1 MIVVESHIGLNYSLN
16 DKENR
21 TALAVRFFLSFVEC
35 TIIYSRAAPCRDGA
49 APCEKTISEGV
60 FEQGLHAEV
69 HGTAM
74 ICKIII

>member
-1 MIVVESHIGLNYSLN
+1 MM
-16 DKENR
+16 
-21 TALAVRFFLSFVEC
+21 
-35 TIIYSRAAPCRDGA
+35 CRDGA
-49 APCEKTISEGV
+49 APCEKMVSEGV